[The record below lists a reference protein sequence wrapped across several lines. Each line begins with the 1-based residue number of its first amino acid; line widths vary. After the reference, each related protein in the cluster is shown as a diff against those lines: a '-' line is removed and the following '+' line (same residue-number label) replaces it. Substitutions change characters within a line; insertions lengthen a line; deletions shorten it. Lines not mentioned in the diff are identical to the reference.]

1 MVNYLSIDVVVDVE
15 FFEDDAEGLKAPSYP
30 KHKEQL
36 CVEDLRFAFL
46 VSPWIKMKRNAH
58 RLLPKL
64 SFVVVVLVLAV
75 VLHALV
81 SHTLRLDDLP
91 DDEGEDGEVD
101 DDDEQDRQVVEK
113 EHSAHIVPTAAEEA
127 PLLLAHPGVQQGGG
141 GQDNVEDG
149 QGAGEQERNAKT
161 HGGRDSQ
168 RGVVRVEC
176 WCVLPRQLGIFC

>member
-1 MVNYLSIDVVVDVE
+1 
-15 FFEDDAEGLKAPSYP
+15 
-30 KHKEQL
+30 
-36 CVEDLRFAFL
+36 
-46 VSPWIKMKRNAH
+46 MKRNTH
-58 RLLPKL
+58 RLLSEL

-81 SHTLRLDDLP
+81 SHTLRLDDFP
-91 DDEGEDGEVD
+91 NDEGEDGEVD

-141 GQDNVEDG
+141 GQDTVEDG
-149 QGAGEQERNAKT
+149 QGAGEQEGNTKT

-168 RGVVRVEC
+168 RGVVRVKSR
-176 WCVLPRQLGIFC
+176 CVLPRGIFC

>member
-1 MVNYLSIDVVVDVE
+1 MN
-15 FFEDDAEGLKAPSYP
+15 
-30 KHKEQL
+30 
-36 CVEDLRFAFL
+36 
-46 VSPWIKMKRNAH
+46 RNAH
-58 RLLPKL
+58 RLLSQL

-75 VLHALV
+75 VLHALL

-161 HGGRDSQ
+161 HSGRDSQ
-168 RGVVRVEC
+168 RGVVRVESR
-176 WCVLPRQLGIFC
+176 CVLPMWVFSVNQLDDNFH

>member
-1 MVNYLSIDVVVDVE
+1 M
-15 FFEDDAEGLKAPSYP
+15 
-30 KHKEQL
+30 
-36 CVEDLRFAFL
+36 
-46 VSPWIKMKRNAH
+46 
-58 RLLPKL
+58 LPKL

-75 VLHALV
+75 VLHTLL

-141 GQDNVEDG
+141 GQGDVEDG
-149 QGAGEQERNAKT
+149 QGACEQERNTKT
-161 HGGRDSQ
+161 NGGRDSQ
-168 RGVVRVEC
+168 RGVVRVESR
-176 WCVLPRQLGIFC
+176 CVLPMWVFSVNQLDDNFHCDLYIDQ